1 MENIMRMNQLQ
12 NLIEHL
18 EEINDQYNLDP
29 TPKLG
34 RERIEIE
41 IQILVMEDQHSWYHL
56 NNAA

>member
-1 MENIMRMNQLQ
+1 MMRMNQLQ

-18 EEINDQYNLDP
+18 EDINDQYNLDP

-34 RERIEIE
+34 RQKIEIE